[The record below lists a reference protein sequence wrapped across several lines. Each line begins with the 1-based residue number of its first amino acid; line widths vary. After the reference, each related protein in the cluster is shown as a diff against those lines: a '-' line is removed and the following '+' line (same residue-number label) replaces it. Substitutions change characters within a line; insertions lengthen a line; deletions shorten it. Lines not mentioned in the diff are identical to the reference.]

1 MITKTETK
9 TPYETVCVNFDSKG
23 EKPFANVVG
32 HQSQK
37 EEFLLVL
44 DWFKNYNYWKSKK
57 VSLPKGVLLY
67 GEPGN
72 GKSLFMREAIKYV
85 GLPTYIFKGD
95 LENITKGLEQ
105 TFNKAKENSPSVVI
119 IDELDL
125 LIDKESRVTRVLQEN
140 LDGVESKED
149 ILVIAATNNY
159 WNIPDPLLRP
169 GRLEKI
175 IKIPYP
181 TGQEAFELL
190 KMHFNKMGVSLSNDI
205 DNVEIEL
212 VLNKIP
218 CAGIKTIA
226 NDIVLRNGFD
236 NIDTQMIID
245 SVYRATNHIQDK
257 NKTVPY
263 ATAVHE
269 AGHAVMANRFSR
281 FFEITRLDIK
291 QDGGLLS
298 VKELNEDYWPYD
310 KMIADIKISMS
321 GVIAEKV
328 LCGVGSL
335 GCESDLQRARKQAWN
350 AINYSGY
357 LSCSYTLPEIKPFS
371 NIREEPEK
379 KKEINTKKAD
389 SLLKKCERDTLRFLK
404 KQKRLIKRIAD
415 ELFAKKFLSSSDV
428 AKIIKRET
436 SKNKFK
442 FYEAMWF
449 FDHGDVKEDWE
460 TKSFKTKWGAMKYY
474 QKHKDDEGT
483 YWWKVTKRTY
493 GFEIMETY
501 IDEFKE
507 KI

>member
-9 TPYETVCVNFDSKG
+9 TPYETVCLKADWK
-23 EKPFANVVG
+23 ERKPFKNVIG
-32 HQSQK
+32 HQCQK
-37 EEFLLVL
+37 EELLLVL
-44 DWFKNYNYWKSKK
+44 DWFKNYDYWKTKNI
-57 VSLPKGVLLY
+57 SLPKGVLLY

-72 GKSLFMREAIKYV
+72 GKSLLMKEAIKYV
-85 GLPTYIFKGD
+85 GLPTYIFKGGF
-95 LENITKGLEQ
+95 ESITKGLEQ
-105 TFNKAKENSPSVVI
+105 TFNKAKETSPSVVI

-159 WNIPDPLLRP
+159 WSIPDPLLRP

-181 TGQEAFELL
+181 TGQEAFDLL
-190 KMHFNKMGVSLSNDI
+190 KMHFDKIGAHLSRDI
-205 DNVEIEL
+205 NVDEIEL
-212 VLNKIP
+212 VLNKIS

-245 SVYRATNHIQDK
+245 SVYRITNHIQDK
-257 NKTVPY
+257 NNATPY

-281 FFEITRLDIK
+281 YFEITRLDIK
-291 QDGGLLS
+291 QEGGLLA
-298 VKELNEDYWPYD
+298 VKELNENYWPYD
-310 KMIADIKISMS
+310 KVIADIKISMA
-321 GVIAEKV
+321 GVVAEKI

-335 GCESDLQRARKQAWN
+335 GCGSDLQRARNQAWN
-350 AINYSGY
+350 AINYSGF

-371 NIREEPEK
+371 NVREEPEK
-379 KKEINTKKAD
+379 KKEINTRKAD
-389 SLLKKCERDTLRFLK
+389 SLLKKCEKDTLRFLR
-404 KQKRLIKRIAD
+404 KQKRLIKKIAD
-415 ELFAKKFLSSSDV
+415 VLFAKKFLSSSDV
-428 AKIIKRET
+428 TEIIKRET
-436 SKNKFK
+436 RNNKFK

-460 TKSFKTKWGAMKYY
+460 AKTFKTKWGAMKYY
-474 QKHKDDEGT
+474 QKHKNDEGT
-483 YWWKVTKRTY
+483 YWWKVTKRTS